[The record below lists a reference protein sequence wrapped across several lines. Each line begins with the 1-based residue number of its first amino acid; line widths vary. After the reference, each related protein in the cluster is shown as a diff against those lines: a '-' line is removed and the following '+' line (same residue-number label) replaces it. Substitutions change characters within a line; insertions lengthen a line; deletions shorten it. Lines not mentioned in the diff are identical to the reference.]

1 MRFRAAIFD
10 LDGTLVD
17 NMGYH
22 LRAWQALARKLG
34 LEVSAERFERDFAG
48 RKNDEIFPALLGRE
62 VPPAELKALAEEKEA
77 AYRDLYL
84 PHLAPLAGAESLL
97 DLLAASGCRLAV
109 ASAAPRANRE
119 MVLGGLGW
127 VSRFE
132 RIIGAE
138 DAARGKPA
146 PDLYLA
152 AAKALGVDPA
162 ECVAFEDA
170 VHGVTSAVSAGMA
183 AAAVLT
189 TTPAEVLIGSG
200 ARWTMRDFTAIPRD
214 LEAALLGP

>member
-1 MRFRAAIFD
+1 MKFRAAIFD

-22 LRAWQALARKLG
+22 LRAWQDLAHRLG
-34 LEVSAERFERDFAG
+34 LEVTAERFEREFAG
-48 RKNDEIFPALLGRE
+48 QKNEEIFPTLLGRP
-62 VPPAELKALAEEKEA
+62 VPAAELSALAEEKEA
-77 AYRDLYL
+77 AYRDLYR
-84 PHLAPLAGAESLL
+84 PHLAPLAGAVALL
-97 DLLAASGCRLAV
+97 DRLVASGVRIAV

-127 VSRFE
+127 NARFE
-132 RIIGAE
+132 KVIGGE
-138 DAARGKPA
+138 HAARGKPA

-152 AAKALGVDPA
+152 AASALGVPPS

-170 VHGVTSAVSAGMA
+170 VNGVKSAVSAGMA

-189 TTPAEVLIGSG
+189 TTPAEVLVQCG
-200 ARWTMRDFTAIPRD
+200 ARWTMRDFTELPT
-214 LEAALLGP
+214 ALSQELFS